1 MKEVS
6 SMNQDIRDIAIVISW
21 TAAAGL
27 LLTDGLLD
35 VFQYPSTT
43 LLDVGE
49 TIIGAVLAILLIFW
63 VRKHIR
69 R

>member
-6 SMNQDIRDIAIVISW
+6 SMNQDIREIIIVISW

-27 LLTDGLLD
+27 LMADGLLD

-43 LLDVGE
+43 LLDGGE
-49 TIIGAVLAILLIFW
+49 TIIGVVLAILLIFW
-63 VRKHIR
+63 LRKHFR

>member
-1 MKEVS
+1 MREVR
-6 SMNQDIRDIAIVISW
+6 SMNQDIRDMIIVISW

-27 LLTDGLLD
+27 LMADGLLD

-49 TIIGAVLAILLIFW
+49 TIIGATLAILLVCW
-63 VRKHIR
+63 LRKHFR

>member
-1 MKEVS
+1 M
-6 SMNQDIRDIAIVISW
+6 IIVISW

-27 LLTDGLLD
+27 LMADGLLD

-49 TIIGAVLAILLIFW
+49 TIIGASLAILLIFW
-63 VRKHIR
+63 LRKHFR